1 MSYRETSMDL
11 ELETQLLALNLPVQL
26 GDLGHAASL
35 SGFNSLIYN
44 PSVGLGAPTEPFPAG
59 LSGL

>member
-1 MSYRETSMDL
+1 MDL